1 MVNVILLNN
10 KYVFEIEYERHN
22 FVFVVEF
29 GAKQVIGFSIKNYQ
43 LKDEKDNIIEQIY
56 KEPFFTYDE
65 KFNMIKINE
74 IESLFIFKRYQKI
87 LISFFDKFN
96 LENPNTNFYILNRFK
111 TIEIF
116 KAFKKTLKNCNK

>member
-10 KYVFEIEYERHN
+10 KYIFEIEYKRHN
-22 FVFVVEF
+22 FLFVVEF
-29 GAKQVIGFSIKNYQ
+29 GAKQVIGFSIKNYE
-43 LKDEKDNIIEQIY
+43 LKDEKGNIIEQIY